1 MLTRR
6 ALLGV
11 AGGVAVLGCRGGQVA
26 PAGAPRAGGGA
37 GPAEPARQV
46 PGGEPIPTR
55 SDPDPGA
62 GEPAPPAGEA
72 MLSRSH
78 PRTGEALAVIGMGTW
93 QTFDVGAGERA
104 PLREVLT
111 TFAAAGGRVIDSSPM
126 YGRAEAVAG
135 DLVVETGAPAA
146 PFWATKV
153 WTRGRAEGEAQ
164 IARSM
169 QLLQT
174 ARLDLLQVHNLLDFA
189 VHIATLRRLR
199 AEGRV
204 RYIGATHY
212 TLDAFPELERVIRE
226 EQLDFVQLPY
236 SVAVREAE
244 QRLLPAA
251 AEHGVAVLVMRPF
264 DAGQLFARVKG
275 RALPPWAAELGCAS
289 FGQLFLKWILG
300 HPAVHCPLPATSS
313 PKHMADNV
321 GAGFGRLPDA
331 AERRKIVEFVMG

>member
-1 MLTRR
+1 M
-6 ALLGV
+6 
-11 AGGVAVLGCRGGQVA
+11 AV
-26 PAGAPRAGGGA
+26 
-37 GPAEPARQV
+37 ARQR
-46 PGGEPIPTR
+46 GR
-55 SDPDPGA
+55 
-62 GEPAPPAGEA
+62 EA
-72 MLSRSH
+72 RGSGDAATHGDELMHTRSH
-78 PRTGEALAVIGMGTW
+78 PRTGEALPVIGMGTW
-93 QTFDVGAGERA
+93 QTFDVGAGAAERA

-126 YGRAEAVAG
+126 YGRAEEVAG
-135 DLVVETGAPAA
+135 DLVAETSAPAA

-169 QLLQT
+169 RLLRT
-174 ARLDLLQVHNLLDFA
+174 ERLDLLQVHNLLDFD

-199 AEGRV
+199 DEGRV

-212 TLDAFPELERVIRE
+212 TLESFPALERVIRA

-236 SVAVREAE
+236 SVTVRDAE

-264 DAGQLFARVKG
+264 DAGQVFARVKG
-275 RALPPWAAELGCAS
+275 QSLPPWAAELGCTS
-289 FGQLFLKWILG
+289 FAQLFLKFILG

-313 PKHMADNV
+313 PRHMADNV
-321 GAGFGRLPDA
+321 RAGSGRMPTEE
-331 AERRKIVEFVMG
+331 ERRKIVALVEG